1 MSYLFLKTP
10 IIFTFLKTLTF
21 NIMISQNI
29 ALYSWTN
36 GVIMIAIFAL
46 VCIVLV
52 GILINF
58 IMSGKP
64 KDGSENLDTANSFND
79 DDSAETKN

>member
-1 MSYLFLKTP
+1 M
-10 IIFTFLKTLTF
+10 I
-21 NIMISQNI
+21 NILL

-46 VCIVLV
+46 VCVTLV

-58 IMSGKP
+58 MMKGKA
-64 KDGSENLDTANSFND
+64 KDVAKNLNEE
-79 DDSAETKN
+79 DSTIGKRKV

>member
-1 MSYLFLKTP
+1 M
-10 IIFTFLKTLTF
+10 I
-21 NIMISQNI
+21 NILL

-46 VCIVLV
+46 VCITLV

-58 IMSGKP
+58 MMKGKG
-64 KDGSENLDTANSFND
+64 KEASKNLSDE
-79 DDSAETKN
+79 DSTTT

>member
-1 MSYLFLKTP
+1 MLNL
-10 IIFTFLKTLTF
+10 L
-21 NIMISQNI
+21 I

-46 VCIVLV
+46 VCITLV

-58 IMSGKP
+58 MSKGKNKDASNNLN
-64 KDGSENLDTANSFND
+64 KDGSSEY
-79 DDSAETKN
+79 

>member
-1 MSYLFLKTP
+1 
-10 IIFTFLKTLTF
+10 
-21 NIMISQNI
+21 MISQNL
-29 ALYSWTN
+29 ALYNWNN

-58 IMSGKP
+58 MMGGK
-64 KDGSENLDTANSFND
+64 KADNTE
-79 DDSAETKN
+79 EEEV

>member
-1 MSYLFLKTP
+1 
-10 IIFTFLKTLTF
+10 
-21 NIMISQNI
+21 MISQNL
-29 ALYSWTN
+29 ALYNWNN

-58 IMSGKP
+58 MMSGK
-64 KDGSENLDTANSFND
+64 KEEDTEEEEA
-79 DDSAETKN
+79 